1 MKKKIFYNNLN
12 YKNNL
17 IFTYSLILF
26 FFVNFVIQNDLT
38 HFYINPIKDEY
49 ENFVIFGDWTYVIDS
64 AICYKKGADLFL
76 NNYCDVTNR
85 SYHYGSI
92 LLFLPFIEKFYNFY
106 YLFFPLVSCFL
117 VILFLTYYFKPKKIK
132 DFFIIFLLVIST
144 PIMLSFE
151 RANIESLIF
160 LILILISYV
169 RKTYIIHSLILLAT
183 SMKFYPLVSSIIL
196 LSKKKNIILLLN
208 IFILGLFLATIFY
221 VERINLIGIYNI
233 SDKIHPQSVDNVGM
247 YLFSF
252 QLLPKLAEST
262 SLHLNLLNSDYIYI
276 TVYLFLI
283 VIFLYIIFKNSSL
296 KNKQIYLINLN
307 LNEFEDRLFLISST
321 MLIAIY
327 FISISYLYKEI
338 YFLGLL
344 PFLRKNF
351 LYKKNFYINSFY
363 ILILLKFIMLTLF
376 WVLQTSFFGTSAF
389 IKGFN
394 IFTKGIIDNVLIIFL
409 ILLLLK
415 FIKENIKLRLK
426 L

>member
-1 MKKKIFYNNLN
+1 
-12 YKNNL
+12 
-17 IFTYSLILF
+17 
-26 FFVNFVIQNDLT
+26 
-38 HFYINPIKDEY
+38 
-49 ENFVIFGDWTYVIDS
+49 
-64 AICYKKGADLFL
+64 
-76 NNYCDVTNR
+76 
-85 SYHYGSI
+85 
-92 LLFLPFIEKFYNFY
+92 
-106 YLFFPLVSCFL
+106 
-117 VILFLTYYFKPKKIK
+117 
-132 DFFIIFLLVIST
+132 
-144 PIMLSFE
+144 MLSFE

-344 PFLRKNF
+344 TFLRKNF

>member
-1 MKKKIFYNNLN
+1 M
-12 YKNNL
+12 
-17 IFTYSLILF
+17 
-26 FFVNFVIQNDLT
+26 
-38 HFYINPIKDEY
+38 
-49 ENFVIFGDWTYVIDS
+49 
-64 AICYKKGADLFL
+64 
-76 NNYCDVTNR
+76 
-85 SYHYGSI
+85 
-92 LLFLPFIEKFYNFY
+92 
-106 YLFFPLVSCFL
+106 
-117 VILFLTYYFKPKKIK
+117 
-132 DFFIIFLLVIST
+132 
-144 PIMLSFE
+144 
-151 RANIESLIF
+151 
-160 LILILISYV
+160 
-169 RKTYIIHSLILLAT
+169 
-183 SMKFYPLVSSIIL
+183 
-196 LSKKKNIILLLN
+196 
-208 IFILGLFLATIFY
+208 ATIFY